1 MTTTL
6 GNPATFDPELISQ
19 LTQTAASL
27 RINKL
32 HLKVGETEITLDIH
46 VAQKGS
52 MAKGALR
59 SLLAD
64 ISGNLHWVHPDRN
77 EHVAT
82 TVKAGQAFAYLE
94 SGGVILPQLAPCS
107 GVVVERLAAAGD
119 LVGYGTPL
127 VTLSEQ
133 A

>member
-1 MTTTL
+1 MTTTSD
-6 GNPATFDPELISQ
+6 NRAAFDPEMISQ

-27 RINKL
+27 GISKL
-32 HLKVGETEITLDIH
+32 HLKAGETEITLEVH

-52 MAKGALR
+52 TGISTTR
-59 SLLAD
+59 SLLSD
-64 ISGNLHWVHPDRN
+64 IVGNLHWAHPDRS
-77 EHVAT
+77 EDVAT
-82 TVKAGQAFAYLE
+82 SVKAGQAFAYLE
-94 SGGVILPQLAPCS
+94 SGGVILPQFAPCS

-127 VTLSEQ
+127 VTIREQ